1 MKIELS
7 GGIGNQLFQYS
18 LGKYLQNEI
27 PIELTFVSASP
38 GVRETIHGSKLKD
51 FQFGVNVEIIKRN
64 KLAEIISKADR
75 FFSHRVS
82 KYNALAEWIF
92 RSYTQIGVGFDGRI
106 MKMQVPRR
114 VRGYFQSYLYA
125 ESIRSELISEFELLA
140 PSECFLTYAAEARL
154 TQPIIVHLR
163 RGDYAKLSSSV
174 GILGA
179 DYYFNGIKSLNG
191 VNSQKQIWIFS
202 DDRQASLALANQLE
216 ELGIKD
222 IKQGFELTDS
232 ETLKLMSLGSGIV
245 IANSTFSW
253 WSAFLGNYENNVVA
267 PQKWYKGLPDPQDL
281 IPKNWNLIKST
292 WE

>member
-18 LGKYLQNEI
+18 LGKYLQHEK
-27 PIELTFVSASP
+27 PIELTFVSAPP
-38 GVRETIHGSKLKD
+38 GVRETIHKSKLKD
-51 FQFGVNVEIIKRN
+51 FIFGVNVEILKRS
-64 KLAEIISKADR
+64 KIVQIISKVDR
-75 FFSHRVS
+75 HFSHRVS
-82 KYNALAEWIF
+82 KYNALAERIF
-92 RSYTQIGVGFDGRI
+92 QSYTQNGVGFDEKI
-106 MKMQVPRR
+106 LKMRAPRR

-125 ESIRSELISEFELLA
+125 ESIRSELISEFELIA

-202 DDRQASLALANQLE
+202 DDNRASLALAKQLE
-216 ELGIKD
+216 EFGIKD

-267 PQKWYKGLPDPQDL
+267 PQKWYKGLPDPTDL
-281 IPKNWNLIKST
+281 IPKNWKLIKST

>member
-18 LGKYLQNEI
+18 LGKYFQREKS
-27 PIELTFVSASP
+27 IELSFVMASA
-38 GVRETIHGSKLKD
+38 GARETPHKSKLKD
-51 FQFGVNVEIIKRN
+51 FEFGVNVQILNRN
-64 KLAEIISKADR
+64 RIAGLISRVDR
-75 FFSHRVS
+75 YFSHRVS
-82 KYNALAEWIF
+82 KYNAFAEWFF
-92 RSYTQIGVGFDGRI
+92 RSYTQIGVGFDGKI
-106 MKMQVPRR
+106 MKMQRPRL

-125 ESIRSELISEFELLA
+125 ESVRSELISEFELVT
-140 PSECFLTYAAEARL
+140 PSECFLAYAAEAKAIK
-154 TQPIIVHLR
+154 PIIVHLR
-163 RGDYAKLSSSV
+163 RGDYAKLSASV

-179 DYYFNGIKSLNG
+179 DYYFNGIKTLNG
-191 VNSQKQIWIFS
+191 VSSQKQIWIFS
-202 DDRQASLALANQLE
+202 DDNRASLVLANQLK
-216 ELGIKD
+216 ELGLKD

-267 PQKWYKGLPDPQDL
+267 PQKWYKGVPDPKDFL
-281 IPKNWNLIKST
+281 PKNWKLIRSS

>member
-1 MKIELS
+1 VEIELS

-18 LGKYLQNEI
+18 LGKYFQHEK
-27 PIELTFVSASP
+27 PIELTFVSAST
-38 GVRETIHGSKLKD
+38 GVRETIHRSKLKD
-51 FQFGVNVEIIKRN
+51 FKFGVNVEILERN
-64 KLAEIISKADR
+64 KLAEIISKVDR
-75 FFSHRVS
+75 YFSHRVS
-82 KYNALAEWIF
+82 KYNALAECIF
-92 RSYTQIGVGFDGRI
+92 RSYTQIGVGFDGKI
-106 MKMQVPRR
+106 MKMQAPRR

-125 ESIRSELISEFELLA
+125 ESIRSELISEFELIA

-202 DDRQASLALANQLE
+202 DDRQASLTLANQLE
-216 ELGIKD
+216 EFGIKD

>member
-18 LGKYLQNEI
+18 LGKYLQNERL
-27 PIELTFVSASP
+27 IELTFVSASP
-38 GVRETIHGSKLKD
+38 GVRETIHRSKLRD
-51 FQFGVNVEIIKRN
+51 FQFGVNVEILKR
-64 KLAEIISKADR
+64 KRIAEIISKVDR
-75 FFSHRVS
+75 YFSHRVP

-92 RSYTQIGVGFDGRI
+92 RSYTQIGVGYDGKI
-106 MKMQVPRR
+106 MKIQTPRR

-125 ESIRSELISEFELLA
+125 ESIRSELVSEFELIG
-140 PSECFLTYAAEARL
+140 PSECFLTHAAEARV

-163 RGDYAKLSSSV
+163 RGDYANLSSSV

-179 DYYFNGIKSLNG
+179 DYYFNGIKSLDG

-202 DDRQASLALANQLE
+202 DDRQAPLALANQLE
-216 ELGIKD
+216 EFGIKD
-222 IKQGFELTDS
+222 IKHGFALNDS

-267 PQKWYKGLPDPQDL
+267 PQKWYRGLPDPKDL
-281 IPKNWNLIKST
+281 IPKNWKLIEST